1 MNIKMNPLADIVL
14 HVGILMVVAF
24 MLIHDGTAEN
34 EGDRRYAEW
43 KIHEQNMM
51 DREAQRE
58 RFFHRWSQALQSAE
72 CEATVIEVIKGL
84 EPRE

>member
-14 HVGILMVVAF
+14 HVGILILVAS
-24 MLIHDGTAEN
+24 MLIHEN
-34 EGDRRYAEW
+34 TEESEGDRRYAEW

-51 DREAQRE
+51 EREAQRE

-72 CEATVIEVIKGL
+72 CEATVIEAIKDMG
-84 EPRE
+84 PRG